1 MTHIDE
7 VVRLRTR
14 IEELEAEVCWL
25 RDALDPKDGRFRSL
39 QVTPKERV
47 ILCRIFDAGPHP
59 VPYESLIAAADLSDT
74 EYAENS
80 VKVFIHRLRKKLRGI
95 GAEIKC
101 VWGVG
106 YLIPPTSRSLL
117 AEIILRENGQ

>member
-1 MTHIDE
+1 MNQIEE
-7 VVRLRTR
+7 VVRLRSR
-14 IEELEAEVCWL
+14 IEELEAEVSWL

-39 QVTPKERV
+39 QVTPKERI

-80 VKVFIHRLRKKLRGI
+80 VKVFIHRLRKKLSKI
-95 GAEIKC
+95 GAEISC

-106 YLIPPTSRSLL
+106 YMIPNQSRVLL
-117 AEIILRENGQ
+117 SEIVLRENGQ